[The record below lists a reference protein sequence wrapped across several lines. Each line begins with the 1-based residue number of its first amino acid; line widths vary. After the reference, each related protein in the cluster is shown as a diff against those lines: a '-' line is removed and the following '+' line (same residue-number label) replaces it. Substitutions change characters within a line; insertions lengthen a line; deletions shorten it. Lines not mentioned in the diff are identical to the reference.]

1 MKSERMKK
9 FVTGLVALIFGV
21 AVIGFTIK
29 LTYDTMTIL
38 FPQDPILRWISI
50 ALYDGGVIAWLLTYI
65 ARAKGTPQRG
75 IALVM
80 TVLDFLGVVA
90 MVIAGIYL
98 SGQTLADIPPWVGS
112 AVVNV
117 TIIAATLN
125 AGAIYF
131 YHANAPDVIESIQ
144 TQELE
149 DTLQEEALDQARMQ
163 VERSAQQLGAIIA
176 NRVTA
181 RMKYRMRLPMTEQEG
196 AEWRGEVVDVQAYDP
211 ASLPPPPV
219 QQETFWS
226 AVKSFF
232 GGKQSQQSSATQPL
246 RSSTVSPQ
254 ELEKIAQ
261 SVDARR
267 AWNETPGGRER
278 LWCKDCRDEGRPW
291 LTPEPCIHVQS
302 ATAEEIIPYEVAM
315 NTLRRLMNEPVP
327 LTVETAMR
335 DRQSPEPSGMT
346 RPSYNEASYTRKP
359 RTGKEEYD
367 I

>member
-1 MKSERMKK
+1 MKNERLKK
-9 FVTGLVALIFGV
+9 FITGIVALIFGI

-38 FPQDPILRWISI
+38 FPQDPILRWVSI

-65 ARAKGTPQRG
+65 ARAMGTPQRG
-75 IALVM
+75 ISLVM
-80 TVLDFLGVVA
+80 TILDFLGVVA

-131 YHANAPDVIESIQ
+131 YHASAPDVIETIQ

-149 DTLQEEALDQARMQ
+149 DTLREEALDQARMQ

-232 GGKQSQQSSATQPL
+232 GGKRSQPSSATQPL
-246 RSSTVSPQ
+246 RSSTSSPQ
-254 ELEKIAQ
+254 ELEKKEQAIPIV
-261 SVDARR
+261 SIEKTNDTWKTSDAIMS
-267 AWNETPGGRER
+267 WIQVGGQRER
-278 LWCKDCRDEGRPW
+278 QWCLVCKTEGKPWDTPELCEHVAKAEEQDRISYEEALATVEKLRRDEYTLKSEETLEAARQARELRFGR
-291 LTPEPCIHVQS
+291 
-302 ATAEEIIPYEVAM
+302 
-315 NTLRRLMNEPVP
+315 
-327 LTVETAMR
+327 
-335 DRQSPEPSGMT
+335 
-346 RPSYNEASYTRKP
+346 
-359 RTGKEEYD
+359 
-367 I
+367 